1 MLDDKTVDLL
11 LDQLKDPNP
20 EKRKEAWDRVHRIL
34 ISGRTNM
41 PYEIM
46 RKLVDLKSLEEVHR
60 VFRAADR
67 ALSVTILSETP
78 VVSPGPPPPADA
90 EPPAPKTQAEPAQRK
105 TKAPKSGVLVHSG
118 DIRLCDWAWQAFC
131 GPSLVVR
138 VADPEKRRRDEEAV
152 IELARRLGWQD
163 YPATRFVRVGLGEF
177 ALPVKELEVD
187 GVCFVGRLGLYGP
200 QAVCAWT
207 MQDARFRFG
216 TEDRPD
222 WLQPGHL
229 DREKYHV
236 ILEDLRDDEPL
247 RYETGD
253 DEDNQR
259 TDYGLVQSYVV
270 WLNNRQIRVVVCAGS
285 SSLGTLAA
293 TYWAGHDLFLANQ
306 EGKFM
311 MLPERVKADSRL
323 EALVKVT
330 ADSSRSTYTWELGN
344 VKLLHLRL
352 DGYVWN
358 QQEFDW
364 DRRTAKRITV
374 LHECSAGRDFSN
386 SAVIDLLL
394 DGDPS
399 RMTKSKSSFRL
410 LVAICRLA
418 HDNGGRVDIR
428 KLAAHEWIWGKAV
441 KHVDDKWLHYVRTRV
456 WNLKKHHLGQAIV
469 IGDEQCV
476 LLADV
481 RYRAVQ
487 DVRGRL
493 RRDAGHGG

>member
-1 MLDDKTVDLL
+1 MLDDRTIDEL
-11 LDQLKDPNP
+11 LDQLGNPNP
-20 EKRKEAWDRVHRIL
+20 EKREEAWDRVHRIL

-41 PYEIM
+41 PNEIM
-46 RKLVDLKSLEEVHR
+46 RKLLDLKSLEEVYR

-67 ALSVTILSETP
+67 ALSAVMLREPP
-78 VVSPGPPPPADA
+78 VVPPGPPPAADA
-90 EPPAPKTQAEPAQRK
+90 EPPAPKAQAEPAREK
-105 TKAPKSGVLVHSG
+105 TKAPRSRVLINSEG
-118 DIRLCDWAWQAFC
+118 IRLCDWFCQPFC

-152 IELARRLGWQD
+152 IELARRLGWKEC
-163 YPATRFVRVGLGEF
+163 PSARFVRVGLGEF

-200 QAVCAWT
+200 QAVFSWSMENT
-207 MQDARFRFG
+207 RFRFG
-216 TEDRPD
+216 REDRPD

-236 ILEDLRDDEPL
+236 VLEDLRDDDPL
-247 RYETGD
+247 RYET
-253 DEDNQR
+253 DERNNKR
-259 TDYGLVQSYVV
+259 TDYGLIQSYVV

-311 MLPERVKADSRL
+311 MLPKRVKADSCL

-364 DRRTAKRITV
+364 DHRSAKRITV
-374 LHECSAGRDFSN
+374 LYDRSAGRDFSN
-386 SAVIDLLL
+386 DAVIDLLL

-399 RMTKSKSSFRL
+399 RMTKSKPSFRL

-418 HDNGGRVDIR
+418 RDNGGLVDIR
-428 KLAAHEWIWGKAV
+428 KLAADAWIWDKAIGTIDDAWLNYV
-441 KHVDDKWLHYVRTRV
+441 KTRV
-456 WNLKKHHLGQAIV
+456 RNLKTHHLGQAIV
-469 IGDEQCV
+469 IGDEQCQ
-476 LLADV
+476 LLAEV
-481 RYRAVQ
+481 RYRAV
-487 DVRGRL
+487 
-493 RRDAGHGG
+493 